1 MIRSSKHTALL
12 TAALCFTANLAPS
25 LVGAAEE
32 TSSAAIDTL
41 PTYVVVATRTPL
53 ILDRVSPSVDYISR
67 EDIILWQD
75 RSLADV
81 LSRQAGM
88 IIIPSGTGGSLTSVF
103 TRGTNS
109 NHTSFF
115 LDGRRLNPGFSN
127 QFGIDVL
134 GTSNLDSI
142 QIQRGASSVNYGS
155 NGIGGA
161 IDLLTRSGL
170 DINSSETTLE
180 VEFGSNNYS
189 RGAFD
194 TVFSEDDLGVSLSGS
209 LTEANNER
217 PDDGYKSKSF
227 TSRVDYS
234 LSDNLTFELLG
245 QYSEGE
251 KEVPGTIQNPSTDQ
265 LNRTTTW
272 LVSPGLKY
280 TTDDLSTHFFYGRTE
295 NKLVNTQP
303 SREDEIFMESDEFS
317 LQIDYSLSE
326 SALLTLGSIYR
337 LDKASDNNV
346 AFSGPAIPFEQTYS
360 QLGAFGQVIWLP
372 AEQIELRA
380 GVRFDDY
387 SDFGNEWT
395 WNLEAIYYF
404 KDTGLSLFTKYA
416 TSYVPPR
423 TSDIAFDSDPVS
435 DPRPESSKSYEI
447 GLRQELLD
455 GRLVAEALYF
465 CNQIEDLITF
475 QYTGIGFSGYDIRN
489 VNEASTDGFEFSL
502 GYQHEADVYFECTYT
517 YLTALDDQSDVRLV
531 RRPRHTLQVSADYQF
546 TESLIGGIRGTG
558 YFDRED
564 FQNTA
569 PFAQVDAVDFFVID
583 LVFDWEINE
592 SWSVFARATNLLDKE
607 YQPAMGY
614 PALGRAGYIGAR
626 FEF

>member
-280 TTDDLSTHFFYGRTE
+280 TTDDLSMHFFYGRTE

>member
-1 MIRSSKHTALL
+1 
-12 TAALCFTANLAPS
+12 
-25 LVGAAEE
+25 VG
-32 TSSAAIDTL
+32 
-41 PTYVVVATRTPL
+41 
-53 ILDRVSPSVDYISR
+53 YISR

-88 IIIPSGTGGSLTSVF
+88 TIIPSGTGGSLTSVF

-161 IDLLTRSGL
+161 IDLHTRSGL
-170 DINSSETTLE
+170 DINSPETTLE

-189 RGAFD
+189 RAAFD
-194 TVFSEDDLGVSLSGS
+194 TVFSEGDIGVTLSGS

-217 PDDGYKSKSF
+217 PDDGYKNQSF

-251 KEVPGTIQNPSTDQ
+251 KEVPGTIQSPSTDQ

-280 TTDDLSTHFFYGRTE
+280 TTDDLSTHFFYGKTE

-303 SREDEIFMESDEFS
+303 SRQDEIFMESDEFS

-326 SALLTLGSIYR
+326 SALMTLGSIYR

-346 AFSGPAIPFEQTYS
+346 AFFGPAIPFEQTYS

-395 WNLEAIYYF
+395 WSIEAIYYF

-435 DPRPESSKSYEI
+435 DPRAESSKSYEI
-447 GLRQELLD
+447 GLRKELLD
-455 GRLVAEALYF
+455 GRLVAGALYF
-465 CNQIEDLITF
+465 SNQIEDLITF

-502 GYQHEADVYFECTYT
+502 GYQHEADIYFECTYT

-583 LVFDWEINE
+583 LVFDWKINE

>member
-32 TSSAAIDTL
+32 TSSAALDTL

>member
-404 KDTGLSLFTKYA
+404 KDTGLSLFTKHA

-435 DPRPESSKSYEI
+435 DPRPESSKSYEF